1 MQGAEVPAR
10 PRDHGVSETYLP
22 AHLIALMFGVS
33 RRTVQR
39 WAERDH
45 WRAIGERHDR
55 RYSLEDASRTAA
67 TREVDNQRDTR
78 VGGQVV

>member
-1 MQGAEVPAR
+1 MR
-10 PRDHGVSETYLP
+10 ETYLP
-22 AHLIALMFGVS
+22 AHLLALMFDVD

-39 WAERDH
+39 WAKRDQ

-67 TREVDNQRDTR
+67 TREVDNLHSATR
-78 VGGQVV
+78 QDAH